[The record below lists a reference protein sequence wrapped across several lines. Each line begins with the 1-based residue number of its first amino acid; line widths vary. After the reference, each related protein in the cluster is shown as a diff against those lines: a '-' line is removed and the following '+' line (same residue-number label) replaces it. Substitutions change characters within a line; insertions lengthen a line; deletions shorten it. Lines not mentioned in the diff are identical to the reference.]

1 MAVLIVRPQ
10 VSPQLMRHDMQKR
23 ELEQTPLRDGG
34 AAIVG
39 MKGSHRTVAAATMV
53 GMDLSAVGCIF
64 LVGCCDDGLIVLLS
78 LPTTPGCRR
87 IPSPWGRGEGQ
98 KMSLRNALV
107 VV

>member
-1 MAVLIVRPQ
+1 MSGILGSCCSAVITVLIVRPQ
-10 VSPQLMRHDMQKR
+10 VSPQLMRHDMEKR

-64 LVGCCDDGLIVLLS
+64 GCCDDDGHGS
-78 LPTTPGCRR
+78 FC
-87 IPSPWGRGEGQ
+87 GRLHLVF
-98 KMSLRNALV
+98 LR
-107 VV
+107 